1 MTAAL
6 AAYAAASAGIPA
18 ATAAAAAIGRAGPQV
33 AEILSE
39 TAADDE
45 IDLGESCGYRV
56 VASADGPV
64 PFEDGYGSYEPD
76 RDLVPIVFA
85 LAAAIEGEGTYRVEQ
100 LGIADDLPPVW
111 VAADADKVV
120 AAALESLTGCA
131 SVRAVAIAD
140 AGRNP
145 RDHFLLVFVAE
156 AATAEDATAVA
167 QGANRGGRL
176 ESVVLGVAVGRLCA
190 ILIAACVHAG
200 RPSFERTETI
210 ARFRP
215 MVYAAFG

>member
-1 MTAAL
+1 M
-6 AAYAAASAGIPA
+6 
-18 ATAAAAAIGRAGPQV
+18 AT
-33 AEILSE
+33 
-39 TAADDE
+39 
-45 IDLGESCGYRV
+45 
-56 VASADGPV
+56 ADGPV
-64 PFEDGYGSYEPD
+64 LFEDGYASYEPD

-111 VAADADKVV
+111 VAADADTLV
-120 AAALESLTGCA
+120 AAALERLTGCA
-131 SVRAVAIAD
+131 SVHAVPSAGS
-140 AGRNP
+140 GRNP

-167 QGANRGGRL
+167 QGANRGGRR
-176 ESVVLGVAVGRLCA
+176 ESVVLGVAAGRLCA

-200 RPSFERTETI
+200 RPSFERAEII

-215 MVYAAFG
+215 MVSAALG